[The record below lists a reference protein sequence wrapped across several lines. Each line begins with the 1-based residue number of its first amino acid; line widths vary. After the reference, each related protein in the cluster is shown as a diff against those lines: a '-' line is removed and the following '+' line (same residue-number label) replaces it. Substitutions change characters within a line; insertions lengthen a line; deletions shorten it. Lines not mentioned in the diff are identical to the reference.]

1 MTIIGWI
8 IAIVQNN
15 PKDDYAL
22 LYIRQMLG
30 LFISSFALSLVGSF
44 MMVIPFLGFILYI
57 LIMAGII
64 GLWVW
69 SLVNAINNKQEP
81 LPVVGPLFQDWF
93 KSM

>member
-15 PKDDYAL
+15 PKDDYAS

-81 LPVVGPLFQDWF
+81 LPVVGYFAV
-93 KSM
+93 

>member
-15 PKDDYAL
+15 PKDDYAS

-57 LIMAGII
+57 FIMA
-64 GLWVW
+64 
-69 SLVNAINNKQEP
+69 
-81 LPVVGPLFQDWF
+81 
-93 KSM
+93 